1 MPLNLQG
8 PSKMINSYE
17 YDLNI
22 EYIYDDMHIQ
32 ISIGKWWISFWHIRV
47 KRIMLNKNR
56 IQSVSRIIN
65 NK

>member
-1 MPLNLQG
+1 
-8 PSKMINSYE
+8 MINSYE

-22 EYIYDDMHIQ
+22 EYISDDMHIQ

-56 IQSVSRIIN
+56 IQNVSRIISN
-65 NK
+65 Q